1 MAPNPTA
8 EPALAKINPKR
19 VPQTERSEEVAIA
32 LFLVSSMR
40 WQVSVS
46 RQLKMSHQAFLNNQL
61 AILGQ
66 RAKENLV
73 QKAIFTKKPK
83 KLICFFGF

>member
-1 MAPNPTA
+1 
-8 EPALAKINPKR
+8 
-19 VPQTERSEEVAIA
+19 
-32 LFLVSSMR
+32 MR

-73 QKAIFTKKPK
+73 QKALFTKKPK